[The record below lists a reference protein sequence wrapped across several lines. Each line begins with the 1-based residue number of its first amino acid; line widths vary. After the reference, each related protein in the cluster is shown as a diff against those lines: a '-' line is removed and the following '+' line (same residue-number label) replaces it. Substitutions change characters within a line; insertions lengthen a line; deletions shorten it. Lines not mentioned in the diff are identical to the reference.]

1 LSTHKT
7 QDEIRA
13 IHVGVLNSFIPRAR
27 RIAAHSLLRD
37 REQAQEWATITMK
50 AQLDDE
56 HRMLALSMPVPEEEA
71 LESLAARVRPLLLV
85 GDSVNILR
93 AIKSAAF
100 FARVGD
106 NQAVAARLEAIRKRV
121 HDTVSGTAGQYEVQ
135 LQLPDEDEWHTSTN
149 LELAEA
155 WLYGDVVHAD
165 HEGHKSARLH
175 DIHERYAAAVGIYM
189 NVALMA
195 NALVE
200 NIKDLQNEDP
210 TICSLEAIT
219 SPVVAD
225 VQNGRVIRWT
235 AGDGNVGFIAPS
247 DAPSQAQE

>member
-1 LSTHKT
+1 
-7 QDEIRA
+7 
-13 IHVGVLNSFIPRAR
+13 VLDGLPRTR
-27 RIAAHSLLRD
+27 YH
-37 REQAQEWATITMK
+37 EWALITMK
-50 AQLDDE
+50 ARFDDE
-56 HRMLALSMPVPEEEA
+56 HRMLELSMPVPEEEA

-100 FARVGD
+100 FARLRD
-106 NQAVAARLEAIRKRV
+106 NQVVVTRLEAIRKRIN
-121 HDTVSGTAGQYEVQ
+121 DTISGTAGQYEVQ
-135 LQLPDEDEWHTSTN
+135 LQLPDDDEWHTSTN
-149 LELAEA
+149 VELAEA

-165 HEGHKSARLH
+165 HDSHKSARIH
-175 DIHERYAAAVGIYM
+175 DINERYAAAVGIYL

-210 TICSLEAIT
+210 AICSLAAIT

-225 VQNGRVIRWT
+225 VQDGRMIRWT
-235 AGDGNVGFIAPS
+235 AGDGNSGRIAPRDAS
-247 DAPSQAQE
+247 DQT